1 MNVSR
6 RALLGV
12 RQPRRRVVGATVGLL
27 AGCTFAFLVRLDTA
41 IPLSGWELGFAVFA
55 VGLVVAAYAGWTHGG
70 ALPGVSNVF
79 LLLLWMAFF
88 PPAVAYLRGKE
99 HAGGRYST
107 VRLSEALYT
116 PGTELGV
123 AIGTVPYLL
132 VGALLFGGGAFL
144 SAPARDGSPG
154 GEDPPVEQS
163 DVAS

>member
-12 RQPRRRVVGATVGLL
+12 RQPRRRAVGATVGLL

-41 IPLSGWELGFAVFA
+41 IPLGGWELGFAVFA
-55 VGLVVAAYAGWTHGG
+55 AGLVVAAYAGWTHGG
-70 ALPGVSNVF
+70 AFTGIANVS

-88 PPAVAYLRGKE
+88 PPAVAYLRGRE

-123 AIGTVPYLL
+123 AIEAVPYLL

-144 SAPARDGSPG
+144 IGASAGRLSG
-154 GEDPPVEQS
+154 Q
-163 DVAS
+163 

>member
-12 RQPRRRVVGATVGLL
+12 RQPRRRAVGATVGLL
-27 AGCTFAFLVRLDTA
+27 AGCTLAFLARLDVV
-41 IPLSGWELGFAVFA
+41 IPLSGWDLGFIVFSA
-55 VGLVVAAYAGWTHGG
+55 GLVVAAYAGWTHGG
-70 ALPGVSNVF
+70 AFTGIANVS

-88 PPAVAYLRGKE
+88 PPAVAYLRGRE

-123 AIGTVPYLL
+123 AIGAVPYLL
-132 VGALLFGGGAFL
+132 VGALLFGGAAFL
-144 SAPARDGSPG
+144 VGAGARRLSGR
-154 GEDPPVEQS
+154 
-163 DVAS
+163 

>member
-1 MNVSR
+1 MDVSR

-12 RQPRRRVVGATVGLL
+12 RRSRRRAVGVTVGLL

-41 IPLSGWELGFAVFA
+41 IPLARWDLGFAVFA
-55 VGLVVAAYAGWTHGG
+55 AGLVVAAYAGWTHGG
-70 ALPGVSNVF
+70 ALPGVSSVF

-88 PPAVAYLRGKE
+88 PPAVAYLRGRE

-107 VRLSEALYT
+107 VRLSGALYS

-123 AIGTVPYLL
+123 AIGAVPYLL

-144 SAPARDGSPG
+144 VGAGARRLSGR
-154 GEDPPVEQS
+154 
-163 DVAS
+163 